1 MVKTNFT
8 QDGIGRSLSEPL
20 YLPFSRLKKRQV
32 SDGAFALG
40 ARLAGRE
47 GVVSP
52 FCSDPLPC
60 SGNLAQPCCG
70 HADKRSC
77 RGSWLARPEELDA
90 GPNIRSYQ
98 TISDSLLD
106 RSVRGSAKGSPCGYW
121 RNRSRDAEHFTR
133 PWRRKSS
140 P

>member
-32 SDGAFALG
+32 SHGAVALR

-52 FCSDPLPC
+52 FFPDPLPC
-60 SGNLAQPCCG
+60 SGNLAQACCG
-70 HADKRSC
+70 HVDKRSC
-77 RGSWLARPEELDA
+77 RGSWLARPEELDT

-98 TISDSLLD
+98 IISDCLLD
-106 RSVRGSAKGSPCGYW
+106 WSVRSSAKGSPCGYG

-133 PWRRKSS
+133 PRRRKSS
-140 P
+140 Q